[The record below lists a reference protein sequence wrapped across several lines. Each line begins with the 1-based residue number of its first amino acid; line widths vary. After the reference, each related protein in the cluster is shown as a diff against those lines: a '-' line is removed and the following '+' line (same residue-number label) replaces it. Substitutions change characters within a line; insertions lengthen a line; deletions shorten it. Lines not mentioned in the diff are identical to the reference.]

1 MRIVTKSSNHPAA
14 FGYAAASILPV
25 ALSLEIREARESEG
39 RDIANLWT
47 EAYVTN
53 GVGGR
58 ADPYSEADFASS
70 ARHGEV
76 LVAEGDD
83 GIAGVVVLY
92 GPEAPSRTIALDGE
106 AELSRLAV
114 ARPER
119 GRGIGRALVARCER
133 RARTEGWPAIALWSR
148 TGQVEAHRLYES
160 MGYRRVAERDSVDAT
175 GLDRL
180 AFRLELDRVENVP
193 R

>member
-1 MRIVTKSSNHPAA
+1 MTH
-14 FGYAAASILPV
+14 
-25 ALSLEIREARESEG
+25 
-39 RDIANLWT
+39 
-47 EAYVTN
+47 

-58 ADPYSEADFASS
+58 ADPYSEADFATS

-76 LVAEGDD
+76 LVAEGDR
-83 GIAGVVVLY
+83 GIAGVVVLF
-92 GPEAPSRTIALDGE
+92 GPEAPARVVAVGGE

-114 ARPER
+114 AVAER

-133 RARTEGWPAIALWSR
+133 RARTAGWPAIALWSR
-148 TGQVEAHRLYES
+148 SGQVEAHRLYES

-175 GLDRL
+175 GLERL
-180 AFRLELDRVENVP
+180 AFRLELDRVESAA